1 MRGELVAAALL
12 ACAAGCSASTSAS
25 SVAGTWACTDEWES
39 MEGASNTSG
48 EDSVALDVTRNA
60 DGSVTASADGVVCP
74 VTFSG
79 RDDALGMGSSQVSCS
94 VGAMAEVVTSAEL
107 ALDGTSTL
115 TLDEAATVGAD
126 GTRTDA
132 LTCTRP

>member
-1 MRGELVAAALL
+1 
-12 ACAAGCSASTSAS
+12 
-25 SVAGTWACTDEWES
+25 
-39 MEGASNTSG
+39 MEGISNTSG
-48 EDSVALDVTRNA
+48 EDSVALAVTQNV
-60 DGSVTASADGVVCP
+60 DGSVTAAADGVLCP

-79 RDDALGMGSSQVSCS
+79 QSDALGMGSSQVSCS
-94 VGAMAEVVTSAEL
+94 VAAMAEVVTSAEL

-126 GTRTDA
+126 GTRTDS